1 MRHFFGVLICL
12 ACGIGYLISEH
23 GTLAIAQSSNVTG
36 VSEDDK
42 EMNSA
47 MASAR
52 KTMAQ
57 FWTALKN
64 PPAGATGFAIK
75 VAFSE
80 NGEVEHIWCNS
91 PERRNGKI
99 LATINNTP
107 VTVSHVKDG
116 QRLEIDPQDISDWM
130 YVRADKK
137 IVGGRTIRALLKH
150 LPKDQADYYKSILV
164 TE

>member
-1 MRHFFGVLICL
+1 MRQLFCVLICL
-12 ACGIGYLISEH
+12 ACGIAYLIGGH
-23 GTLAIAQSSNVTG
+23 GTLAIAQSSNVTD

-47 MASAR
+47 IASAR
-52 KTMAQ
+52 KTVEQ
-57 FWTALKN
+57 FWTALEE

-75 VAFSE
+75 VAFND
-80 NGEVEHIWCNS
+80 NGNVEHIWCNS
-91 PERRNGKI
+91 PARRNGKI
-99 LATINNTP
+99 FATINNTP
-107 VTVSHVKDG
+107 VRVSHVKDG

-130 YVRADKK
+130 YVRGDQK

-150 LPKDQADYYKSILV
+150 MPKEQADYYRSILV

>member
-1 MRHFFGVLICL
+1 MRQLFCVLICL
-12 ACGIGYLISEH
+12 ACGIAYLIGGH
-23 GTLAIAQSSNVTG
+23 GTIAIAQSSNVTG
-36 VSEDDK
+36 VSKDDK

-57 FWTALKN
+57 FWTALEN

-75 VAFSE
+75 VAFSD

-107 VTVSHVKDG
+107 VTVTHVKDG

-130 YVRADKK
+130 YVRADQK

-150 LPKDQADYYKSILV
+150 LPKDQADYYRSILV